1 MLHFDLHCHSTRSDG
16 LLTPAELVARAAERG
31 VRALALTDHDEI
43 GGLHEARTR
52 AAQVGIT
59 FITGVEISVTWGD
72 QTLHVVG
79 LHIDPENAELT
90 AGLDRKS
97 TRLNSSHSRAS
108 RMPSSA

>member
-43 GGLHEARTR
+43 GGLHEACTR

-59 FITGVEISVTWGD
+59 FITGRRTARITRRLHSDMESV
-72 QTLHVVG
+72 LSV
-79 LHIDPENAELT
+79 
-90 AGLDRKS
+90 KC
-97 TRLNSSHSRAS
+97 
-108 RMPSSA
+108 